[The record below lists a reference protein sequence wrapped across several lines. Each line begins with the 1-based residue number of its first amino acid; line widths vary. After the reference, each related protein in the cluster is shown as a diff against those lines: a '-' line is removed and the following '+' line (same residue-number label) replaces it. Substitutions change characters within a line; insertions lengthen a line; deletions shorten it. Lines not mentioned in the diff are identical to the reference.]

1 MPHELLGEHI
11 GSLKEVLE
19 ENESTFGCRV
29 EVGVQYLGGTTL
41 PSSTLDEGI
50 KDSVECALFCAGS
63 SSCQFWTHDSDY
75 ESCELRSSE
84 PTQKNT
90 LPASGFTSGTRICGR
105 SETFSQGRK
114 EHFLACH

>member
-1 MPHELLGEHI
+1 MPHELFGGHI

-19 ENESTFGCRV
+19 ENKSTFGCTV

-63 SSCQFWTHDSDY
+63 SSCQFWTHDSDLQ
-75 ESCELRSSE
+75 SCELSSSE
-84 PTQKNT
+84 PTPKKKPQEPESVAYLRYFLKV
-90 LPASGFTSGTRICGR
+90 C
-105 SETFSQGRK
+105 RK
-114 EHFLACH
+114 EHF